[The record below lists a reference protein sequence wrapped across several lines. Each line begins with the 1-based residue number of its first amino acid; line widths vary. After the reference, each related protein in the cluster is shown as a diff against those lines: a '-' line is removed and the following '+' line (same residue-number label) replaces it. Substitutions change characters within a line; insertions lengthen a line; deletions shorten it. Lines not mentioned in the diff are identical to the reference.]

1 MRRWLTV
8 AVLLAWG
15 VSAAPSGLAAPPEP
29 GMLLVAR
36 NELPNVRFRETVV
49 LVLQSDVLGAV
60 GLIVNRPSRLPL
72 AEALPLLAAA
82 PGQEGALC
90 YGGPVAPRAF
100 IALVKTSE
108 TPPAPAQKIFASVY
122 LTGPDPLSDWL
133 AKGQP
138 EPQYRVFAGYAGW
151 APGQLEGEVGRGD
164 WQVLT
169 ADEKILFAGD
179 AERLWRELATKGAG
193 VTSPPPVGGD

>member
-36 NELPNVRFRETVV
+36 HELPDVRFRETVV
-49 LVLQSDVLGAV
+49 LVLQSDALGAV

-82 PGQEGALC
+82 PGQSGALC

-108 TPPAPAQKIFASVY
+108 TPPDPAQKIFASVY

-138 EPQYRVFAGYAGW
+138 EAQYRVFAGYAGW
-151 APGQLEGEVGRGD
+151 APGQLESELARGD
-164 WQVLT
+164 WQVLP
-169 ADEKILFAGD
+169 ADERRLFSPDVAG
-179 AERLWRELATKGAG
+179 WWQELVQRGAG
-193 VTSPPPVGGD
+193 LQE

>member
-8 AVLLAWG
+8 AALLAWG
-15 VSAAPSGLAAPPEP
+15 ATAAPSGLAAPPEP

-36 NELPNVRFRETVV
+36 NELPDVRFRETVV
-49 LVLQSDVLGAV
+49 LVLQSDALGAV

-108 TPPAPAQKIFASVY
+108 TPPAAAQKIFASVY

-138 EPQYRVFAGYAGW
+138 ESQYRVFAGYAGW
-151 APGQLEGEVGRGD
+151 APGQLESELDRGD
-164 WQVLT
+164 WQVLP
-169 ADEKILFAGD
+169 ADEHRLFSPDVAGWWQELAGRD
-179 AERLWRELATKGAG
+179 AE
-193 VTSPPPVGGD
+193 PVR

>member
-1 MRRWLTV
+1 
-8 AVLLAWG
+8 
-15 VSAAPSGLAAPPEP
+15 
-29 GMLLVAR
+29 MLLVAR
-36 NELPNVRFRETVV
+36 SELADVRFRETVV
-49 LVLQSDVLGAV
+49 LVLQSDALGAV

-108 TPPAPAQKIFASVY
+108 TPPDPAQKIFASVY

-138 EPQYRVFAGYAGW
+138 EAQYRVFAGYAGW
-151 APGQLEGEVGRGD
+151 APGQLEGELARGD
-164 WQVLT
+164 WQVLP
-169 ADEKILFAGD
+169 ADDCRLFSADVAGWWQELAGRD
-179 AERLWRELATKGAG
+179 AESVR
-193 VTSPPPVGGD
+193 

>member
-1 MRRWLTV
+1 MRRWMTV
-8 AVLLAWG
+8 AALLAWG
-15 VSAAPSGLAAPPEP
+15 ASETPSGLAAPPEP

-36 NELPNVRFRETVV
+36 NELPDVRFRETVV
-49 LVLQSDVLGAV
+49 LVLQSDALGAV

-72 AEALPLLAAA
+72 AEALPLLASAS
-82 PGQEGALC
+82 GQEGALC

-108 TPPAPAQKIFASVY
+108 TPPDPAQKIFASVY

-138 EPQYRVFAGYAGW
+138 EAQYRVFAGYAGW
-151 APGQLEGEVGRGD
+151 APGQLEGELARGD
-164 WQVLT
+164 WQVLP
-169 ADEKILFAGD
+169 ADDCRLFSADVAGWWQELAGLD
-179 AERLWRELATKGAG
+179 AESVR
-193 VTSPPPVGGD
+193 